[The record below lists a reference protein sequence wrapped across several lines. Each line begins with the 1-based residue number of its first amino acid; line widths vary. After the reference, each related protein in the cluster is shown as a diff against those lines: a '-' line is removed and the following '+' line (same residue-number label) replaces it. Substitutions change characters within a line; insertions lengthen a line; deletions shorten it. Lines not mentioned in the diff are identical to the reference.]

1 MDMAQMMTTF
11 YQRDYRKSNSL
22 PVCGQN

>member
-11 YQRDYRKSNSL
+11 YQKDYRKSNSL